1 MQGKII
7 KGIGGFYYVHN
18 GNDAI
23 YECRAK
29 GIFRNRKMKP
39 LVGDIVEIEI
49 LNEEAKEGN
58 LVEIYPRE
66 NTMIR
71 PAVSNVNQALLFFAA
86 TNPNPNYILLDKLM
100 IQMEYQNVPVSMC
113 FNKCDLIS
121 KEERQAIYEIYKDA
135 CQVFFISVQ
144 ESEGLNQIQEFLSGK
159 TTVLAGP
166 SGVGKSS
173 LLNALKPD
181 AKAQTGTLSEKLGRG
196 KHTTRHS
203 ELFFLKSDTYLMD
216 TPGFSSLDLPDLSVE
231 DLKLYYPEF
240 TNWNEQCRF
249 HGCVHIHEPDCLVK
263 EAVERQEIAKE
274 RYESYCYLYE
284 ELKQSK
290 KTYGKKR

>member
-7 KGIGGFYYVHN
+7 KGIGGFYYVHD
-18 GNDAI
+18 GDTKT

-39 LVGDIVEIEI
+39 LVGDFVEIEV
-49 LNEEAKEGN
+49 LDEEAKEGN
-58 LVEIYPRE
+58 LTDIYPRN

-86 TNPNPNYILLDKLM
+86 ASPNPNYILLDKLM
-100 IQMEYQNVPVSMC
+100 IQMKYQNVPVSVC

-121 KEERQAIYEIYKDA
+121 QGQKQALYEIYKDA
-135 CQVFFISVQ
+135 CQVFFVSVQ
-144 ESEGLNQIQEFLSGK
+144 EQEGLQKIQDFLYGK

-181 AKAQTGTLSEKLGRG
+181 ARVQTGALSEKLRRGR
-196 KHTTRHS
+196 HTTRHS
-203 ELFFLKSDTYLMD
+203 ELFFLQQDTYLMD
-216 TPGFSSLDLPDLSVE
+216 TPGFSSLDLPDIPAE
-231 DLKLYYPEF
+231 DLKLYYREF
-240 TNWNEQCRF
+240 ENWTEQCRF
-249 HGCVHIHEPDCLVK
+249 HGCAHVHEPDCSVK
-263 EAVERQEIAKE
+263 EAVECHQISKD
-274 RYESYCYLYE
+274 RYDSYCYLYE
-284 ELKQSK
+284 ELKQNKS
-290 KTYGKKR
+290 YNKKR